1 MADINLNDLLERK
14 QADEAAP
21 ASSVPAVD
29 TKHEVAQINAKVETL
44 TPEDRKKVDAIKDN
58 LDLVDSNA
66 IVQYGNAAQKNIAT
80 FSDSVLSRVKS
91 SDKTAAGDLLNE
103 LVKKVKVFEDENDD
117 NKGFFAS
124 LPVVGS
130 LFKKGEAL
138 TKSYTTLAAQIDRI
152 QGGLESQKNE
162 LMTDIAM
169 FDGLYDQNLQYF
181 KELQFY
187 IQAGEEKIQELK
199 TTTIPKLEVQAQT
212 SDNPMAVQVVQDF
225 KNSVNRFEK
234 KVHDLKISKT
244 IAIQT
249 APQIRIIQNND
260 KILVD
265 RIQSAVYNTIP
276 LWKNQMVLALGLG
289 RQKEALEMQQAV
301 SETTNELLKRNAAML
316 KQNSHDVA
324 VENERSI
331 VDIET
336 VKQVNDDLISTIED
350 TLRIQ
355 QEGRQ
360 KRQAA
365 EQELVQIEKRL
376 RDALLKGAGGGDAR

>member
-1 MADINLNDLLERK
+1 MADINLNDLLEKR
-14 QADEAAP
+14 QAE
-21 ASSVPAVD
+21 SQPAVPVVD
-29 TKHEVAQINAKVETL
+29 QGHEVAQFNAQVESL
-44 TPEDRKKVDAIKDN
+44 KPEERQQIDTIKDSI
-58 LDLVDSNA
+58 DLVNSNA
-66 IVQYGNAAQKNIAT
+66 IVQYGSGAQKNIAN
-80 FSDSVLSRVKS
+80 FSNSVLSTVKS
-91 SDKTAAGDLLNE
+91 TDPAVAGDLLND
-103 LVKKVKVFEDENDD
+103 LVKRVKAFEDENDED
-117 NKGFFAS
+117 KGFFAS

-138 TKSYTTLAAQIDRI
+138 TKSYTTLAAQIDKI
-152 QGGLESQKNE
+152 QAGLDNQKMT
-162 LMTDIAM
+162 LMKDIAM
-169 FDGLYDQNLQYF
+169 FDGLYDKNLEYF
-181 KELQFY
+181 KQLQLY
-187 IQAGEEKIQELK
+187 IQAGEEKIQELNQ
-199 TTTIPKLEVQAQT
+199 TTIPKLEAQAQV

-225 KNSVNRFEK
+225 KDAVSRFEK

-265 RIQSAVYNTIP
+265 RIQSAIYNTIP

-301 SETTNELLKRNAAML
+301 SNTTNELLKRNAAML
-316 KQNSHDVA
+316 KQNSHDTA

-336 VKQVNDDLISTIED
+336 VKQVNEDLISTIED

-365 EQELVQIEKRL
+365 EAELVQIEDRL
-376 RDALLKGAGGGDAR
+376 REALLKGAGHN

>member
-1 MADINLNDLLERK
+1 MADINLNDLLEKR
-14 QADEAAP
+14 QAE
-21 ASSVPAVD
+21 SQPAVPVVD
-29 TKHEVAQINAKVETL
+29 QGHEVAQFNAQVESL
-44 TPEDRKKVDAIKDN
+44 TPEERQQIDTIKDSI
-58 LDLVDSNA
+58 DLVNSNA
-66 IVQYGNAAQKNIAT
+66 IVQYGSGAQKNIAN
-80 FSDSVLSRVKS
+80 FSNSVLSTVKS
-91 SDKTAAGDLLNE
+91 TDPAVAGDLLND
-103 LVKKVKVFEDENDD
+103 LVKRVKAFEDENDED
-117 NKGFFAS
+117 KGFFAS

-138 TKSYTTLAAQIDRI
+138 TKSYTTLAAQIDKI
-152 QGGLESQKNE
+152 QAGLDNQKMT
-162 LMTDIAM
+162 LMKDIAM
-169 FDGLYDQNLQYF
+169 FDGLYDKNLEYF
-181 KELQFY
+181 KQLQLY
-187 IQAGEEKIQELK
+187 IQAGEEKIQELNQ
-199 TTTIPKLEVQAQT
+199 TTIPKLEAQAQV

-225 KNSVNRFEK
+225 KDAVSRFEK

-265 RIQSAVYNTIP
+265 RIQSAIYNTVP

-301 SETTNELLKRNAAML
+301 SNTTNELLKRNAAML
-316 KQNSHDVA
+316 KQNSHDTA

-336 VKQVNDDLISTIED
+336 VKQVNEDLISTIED

-365 EQELVQIEKRL
+365 EAELVQIEDRL
-376 RDALLKGAGGGDAR
+376 REALLKGAGHN

>member
-1 MADINLNDLLERK
+1 MADINLNDLLEKR
-14 QADEAAP
+14 QAE
-21 ASSVPAVD
+21 SQPAVPVVD
-29 TKHEVAQINAKVETL
+29 QGHEVAQFNAQVESL
-44 TPEDRKKVDAIKDN
+44 TPEERQQIDTIKDSI
-58 LDLVDSNA
+58 DLVNSNA
-66 IVQYGNAAQKNIAT
+66 IVQYGSGAQKNIAN
-80 FSDSVLSRVKS
+80 FSNSVLSTVKS
-91 SDKTAAGDLLNE
+91 TDPAVAGDLLND
-103 LVKKVKVFEDENDD
+103 LVKRVKAFEDENDED
-117 NKGFFAS
+117 KGFFAS

-138 TKSYTTLAAQIDRI
+138 TKSYTTLAAQIDKI
-152 QGGLESQKNE
+152 QAGLDNQKMT
-162 LMTDIAM
+162 LMKDIAM
-169 FDGLYDQNLQYF
+169 FDGLYDKNLEYF
-181 KELQFY
+181 KQLQLY
-187 IQAGEEKIQELK
+187 IQSGEEKIQELNQ
-199 TTTIPKLEVQAQT
+199 TTIPKLEAQAQV

-225 KNSVNRFEK
+225 KDAVSRFEK

-265 RIQSAVYNTIP
+265 RIQSAIYNTIP

-301 SETTNELLKRNAAML
+301 SNTTNELLKRNAAML
-316 KQNSHDVA
+316 KQNSHDTA

-336 VKQVNDDLISTIED
+336 VKQVNEDLISTIED

-365 EQELVQIEKRL
+365 EAELVQIEDRL
-376 RDALLKGAGGGDAR
+376 REALLKGAGHN

>member
-1 MADINLNDLLERK
+1 MADINLNDLLEKRHAES
-14 QADEAAP
+14 Q
-21 ASSVPAVD
+21 PAVPVVD
-29 TKHEVAQINAKVETL
+29 QGHEVAQFNAQVESL
-44 TPEDRKKVDAIKDN
+44 TPEERQQIDTIKDSI
-58 LDLVDSNA
+58 DLVNSNA
-66 IVQYGNAAQKNIAT
+66 IVQYGSGAQKNIAN
-80 FSDSVLSRVKS
+80 FSNSVLSTVKS
-91 SDKTAAGDLLNE
+91 TDPAVAGDLLND
-103 LVKKVKVFEDENDD
+103 LVKRVKAFEDENDED
-117 NKGFFAS
+117 KGFFAS

-138 TKSYTTLAAQIDRI
+138 TKSYTTLAAQIDKI
-152 QGGLESQKNE
+152 QAGLDNQKMT
-162 LMTDIAM
+162 LMKDIAM
-169 FDGLYDQNLQYF
+169 FDGLYDKNLEYF
-181 KELQFY
+181 KQLQLY
-187 IQAGEEKIQELK
+187 IQAGEEKIQELNQ
-199 TTTIPKLEVQAQT
+199 TTIPKLDAQAQV

-225 KNSVNRFEK
+225 KDAVSRFEK

-265 RIQSAVYNTIP
+265 RIQSAIYNTIP

-301 SETTNELLKRNAAML
+301 SNTTNELLKRNAAML
-316 KQNSHDVA
+316 KQNSHDTA

-365 EQELVQIEKRL
+365 EAELVQIEDRL
-376 RDALLKGAGGGDAR
+376 REALLKGAGHN

>member
-1 MADINLNDLLERK
+1 MADINLNDLLEKR
-14 QADEAAP
+14 QAE
-21 ASSVPAVD
+21 SQPAVPVVD
-29 TKHEVAQINAKVETL
+29 QGHEVAQFNAQVESL
-44 TPEDRKKVDAIKDN
+44 TPEERQQIDTIKDSI
-58 LDLVDSNA
+58 DLVNSNA
-66 IVQYGNAAQKNIAT
+66 IVQYGSGAQKNIAN
-80 FSDSVLSRVKS
+80 FSNSVLSTVKS
-91 SDKTAAGDLLNE
+91 TDPAVAGDLLND
-103 LVKKVKVFEDENDD
+103 LVKRVKAFEDENDED
-117 NKGFFAS
+117 KGFFAS

-138 TKSYTTLAAQIDRI
+138 TKSYTTLAAQIDKI
-152 QGGLESQKNE
+152 QAGLDNQKMT
-162 LMTDIAM
+162 LMKDIAM
-169 FDGLYDQNLQYF
+169 FDGLYDKNLEYF
-181 KELQFY
+181 KQLQLY
-187 IQAGEEKIQELK
+187 IQAGEEKIQELNQ
-199 TTTIPKLEVQAQT
+199 TTIPKLEAQAQV

-225 KNSVNRFEK
+225 KDAVSRFEK

-265 RIQSAVYNTIP
+265 RIQSAIYNTIP
-276 LWKNQMVLALGLG
+276 LWKNQMVLALGMG

-301 SETTNELLKRNAAML
+301 SNTTNELLKRNAAML
-316 KQNSHDVA
+316 KQNSHDTA

-336 VKQVNDDLISTIED
+336 VKQVNEDLISTIED

-365 EQELVQIEKRL
+365 EAELVQIEDRL
-376 RDALLKGAGGGDAR
+376 REALLKGAGHN

>member
-1 MADINLNDLLERK
+1 MADINLNDLLEKR
-14 QADEAAP
+14 QAE
-21 ASSVPAVD
+21 SQPAVPVVD
-29 TKHEVAQINAKVETL
+29 QGHEVAQFNAQVESL
-44 TPEDRKKVDAIKDN
+44 TPEERQQIDTIKDSI
-58 LDLVDSNA
+58 DLVNSNA
-66 IVQYGNAAQKNIAT
+66 IVQYGSGAQKNIAN
-80 FSDSVLSRVKS
+80 FSNSVLSTVKS
-91 SDKTAAGDLLNE
+91 TDPAVAGDLLND
-103 LVKKVKVFEDENDD
+103 LVKRVKAFEDENDED
-117 NKGFFAS
+117 KGFFAS

-138 TKSYTTLAAQIDRI
+138 TKSYTTLAAQIDKI
-152 QGGLESQKNE
+152 QAGLDNQKMT
-162 LMTDIAM
+162 LMKDIAM
-169 FDGLYDQNLQYF
+169 FDGLYDKNLEYF
-181 KELQFY
+181 KQLQLY
-187 IQAGEEKIQELK
+187 IQAGEEKIQELNQ
-199 TTTIPKLEVQAQT
+199 TTIPKLEAQAQV

-225 KNSVNRFEK
+225 KDAVSRFEK

-265 RIQSAVYNTIP
+265 RIQSAIYNTSP

-301 SETTNELLKRNAAML
+301 SNTTNELLKRNAAML
-316 KQNSHDVA
+316 KQNSHDTA
-324 VENERSI
+324 VENERAI

-336 VKQVNDDLISTIED
+336 VKQVNEDLISTIED

-365 EQELVQIEKRL
+365 EAELVQIEDRL
-376 RDALLKGAGGGDAR
+376 REALLKGAGHN

>member
-1 MADINLNDLLERK
+1 MADINLNDLLEKK
-14 QADEAAP
+14 QAD
-21 ASSVPAVD
+21 SQKVLPAVD
-29 TKHEVAQINAKVETL
+29 EKHEVAHFNAQVESL
-44 TPEDRKKVDAIKDN
+44 TPEERQQVDTIKDAI
-58 LDLVDSNA
+58 DLVNSNA
-66 IVQYGNAAQKNIAT
+66 IVQYGSAAQKNIAT
-80 FSDSVLSRVKS
+80 FSDSVLSTVKS
-91 SDKTAAGDLLNE
+91 TDPVAAGDLLND
-103 LVKKVKVFEDENDD
+103 LVKRVKSFEDENDED
-117 NKGFFAS
+117 QGFLAS

-130 LFKKGEAL
+130 LFKKKEAL
-138 TKSYTTLAAQIDRI
+138 TQSYTTLAAQIDKI
-152 QGGLESQKNE
+152 QAGLDSQKMT
-162 LMTDIAM
+162 LMKDIAM
-169 FDGLYDQNLQYF
+169 FDGLYDKNLEYF
-181 KELQFY
+181 KQLQLY
-187 IQAGEEKIQELK
+187 IQAGEEKIQELNL
-199 TTTIPKLEVQAQT
+199 TTIPKLEAQAQV

-225 KNSVNRFEK
+225 KNSVSRFEK

-265 RIQSAVYNTIP
+265 RIQSAIYNTIP

-301 SETTNELLKRNAAML
+301 SNTTNELLKRNAAML
-316 KQNSHDVA
+316 KQNSHDTA
-324 VENERSI
+324 VENERAI

-336 VKQVNDDLISTIED
+336 VKQVNEDLISTIED

-365 EQELVQIEKRL
+365 EAELVQIEDRL
-376 RDALLKGAGGGDAR
+376 REALLKGAGHN

>member
-1 MADINLNDLLERK
+1 MADINLNDILEKR
-14 QADEAAP
+14 QAE
-21 ASSVPAVD
+21 SQPAVPVVD
-29 TKHEVAQINAKVETL
+29 QGHEVAQFNAQVESL
-44 TPEDRKKVDAIKDN
+44 TPEERQQIDTIKDSI
-58 LDLVDSNA
+58 DLVNSNA
-66 IVQYGNAAQKNIAT
+66 IVQYGSGAQKNIAN
-80 FSDSVLSRVKS
+80 FSNSVLSTVKS
-91 SDKTAAGDLLNE
+91 TDPAVAGDLLND
-103 LVKKVKVFEDENDD
+103 LVKRVKAFEDENDED
-117 NKGFFAS
+117 KGFFAS

-138 TKSYTTLAAQIDRI
+138 TKSYTTLAAQIDKI
-152 QGGLESQKNE
+152 QAGLDNQKMT
-162 LMTDIAM
+162 LMKDIAM
-169 FDGLYDQNLQYF
+169 FDGLYDKNLEYF
-181 KELQFY
+181 KQLQLY
-187 IQAGEEKIQELK
+187 IQAGEEKIQELNQ
-199 TTTIPKLEVQAQT
+199 TTIPKLEAQAQV

-225 KNSVNRFEK
+225 KDAVSRFEK

-265 RIQSAVYNTIP
+265 RIQSAIYNTIP

-301 SETTNELLKRNAAML
+301 SNTTNELLKRNAAML
-316 KQNSHDVA
+316 KQNSHDTA

-336 VKQVNDDLISTIED
+336 VKQVNEDLISTIED

-365 EQELVQIEKRL
+365 ETELVQIEDRL
-376 RDALLKGAGGGDAR
+376 REALLKGAGHN

>member
-1 MADINLNDLLERK
+1 MADINLNDLLEKR
-14 QADEAAP
+14 QAE
-21 ASSVPAVD
+21 SQPAVPVVD
-29 TKHEVAQINAKVETL
+29 QGHEVAQFNAQVESL
-44 TPEDRKKVDAIKDN
+44 TPEERQQIDTIKDSI
-58 LDLVDSNA
+58 DLVNSNA
-66 IVQYGNAAQKNIAT
+66 IVQYGSGAQKNIAN
-80 FSDSVLSRVKS
+80 FSNSVLSTVKS
-91 SDKTAAGDLLNE
+91 TDPAVAGDLLND
-103 LVKKVKVFEDENDD
+103 LVKRVKAFEDENDED
-117 NKGFFAS
+117 KGFFAS

-138 TKSYTTLAAQIDRI
+138 TKSYTTLAAQIDKI
-152 QGGLESQKNE
+152 QAGLDNQKMT
-162 LMTDIAM
+162 LMKDIAM
-169 FDGLYDQNLQYF
+169 FDGLYDKNLEYF
-181 KELQFY
+181 KQLQLY
-187 IQAGEEKIQELK
+187 IQAGEEKIQELNQ
-199 TTTIPKLEVQAQT
+199 TTIPKLEAQAQV

-225 KNSVNRFEK
+225 KDAVSRFEK

-249 APQIRIIQNND
+249 APQIRNIQNND

-265 RIQSAVYNTIP
+265 RIQSAIYNTIP

-301 SETTNELLKRNAAML
+301 SNTTNELLKRNAAML
-316 KQNSHDVA
+316 KQNSHDTA
-324 VENERSI
+324 VENERAI

-336 VKQVNDDLISTIED
+336 VKQVNEDLISTIED

-365 EQELVQIEKRL
+365 EAELVQIEDRL
-376 RDALLKGAGGGDAR
+376 REALLKGAGHN

>member
-1 MADINLNDLLERK
+1 MADINLNDLLEKR
-14 QADEAAP
+14 QAE
-21 ASSVPAVD
+21 SQPAVPVVD
-29 TKHEVAQINAKVETL
+29 QGHEVAQFNAQVESLTL
-44 TPEDRKKVDAIKDN
+44 EERQQIDTIKDSI
-58 LDLVDSNA
+58 DLVNSNA
-66 IVQYGNAAQKNIAT
+66 IVQYGSGAQKNIAN
-80 FSDSVLSRVKS
+80 FSNSVLSTVKS
-91 SDKTAAGDLLNE
+91 TDPAVAGDLLND
-103 LVKKVKVFEDENDD
+103 LVKRVKAFEDENDED
-117 NKGFFAS
+117 KGFFAS

-138 TKSYTTLAAQIDRI
+138 TKSYTTLAAQIDKI
-152 QGGLESQKNE
+152 QAGLDNQKMT
-162 LMTDIAM
+162 LMKDIAM
-169 FDGLYDQNLQYF
+169 FDGLYDKNLEYF
-181 KELQFY
+181 KQLQLY
-187 IQAGEEKIQELK
+187 IQAGEEKIQELNQ
-199 TTTIPKLEVQAQT
+199 TTIPKLEAQAQV

-225 KNSVNRFEK
+225 KDAVSRFEK

-265 RIQSAVYNTIP
+265 RIQSAIYNTIP

-301 SETTNELLKRNAAML
+301 SNTTNELLKRNAAML
-316 KQNSHDVA
+316 KQNSHDTA

-331 VDIET
+331 VAIET
-336 VKQVNDDLISTIED
+336 VKQVNEDLISTIED

-365 EQELVQIEKRL
+365 EAELVQIEDRL
-376 RDALLKGAGGGDAR
+376 REALLKGAGHN

>member
-1 MADINLNDLLERK
+1 MADINLNDLLEKR
-14 QADEAAP
+14 QAE
-21 ASSVPAVD
+21 SQPAVPVVD
-29 TKHEVAQINAKVETL
+29 QGHEVAQFNAQVENL
-44 TPEDRKKVDAIKDN
+44 TPEERQQIDTIKDSI
-58 LDLVDSNA
+58 DLVNSNA
-66 IVQYGNAAQKNIAT
+66 IVQYGSGAQKNIAN
-80 FSDSVLSRVKS
+80 FSNSVLSTVKS
-91 SDKTAAGDLLNE
+91 TDPAVAGDLLND
-103 LVKKVKVFEDENDD
+103 LVKRVKAFEDENDED
-117 NKGFFAS
+117 KGFFAS

-138 TKSYTTLAAQIDRI
+138 TKSYTTLAAQIDKI
-152 QGGLESQKNE
+152 QAGLDNQKMT
-162 LMTDIAM
+162 LMKDIAM
-169 FDGLYDQNLQYF
+169 FDGLYDKNLEYF
-181 KELQFY
+181 KQLQLY
-187 IQAGEEKIQELK
+187 IQAGEEKIQELNQ
-199 TTTIPKLEVQAQT
+199 TTIPKLEAQAQV

-225 KNSVNRFEK
+225 KDAVSRFEK

-265 RIQSAVYNTIP
+265 RIQSAIYNTIP

-301 SETTNELLKRNAAML
+301 SNTTNELLKRNAAML
-316 KQNSHDVA
+316 KQNSHDTA

-336 VKQVNDDLISTIED
+336 VKQVNEDLISTIED

-365 EQELVQIEKRL
+365 ETELVQIEDRL
-376 RDALLKGAGGGDAR
+376 REALLKGAGHN

>member
-1 MADINLNDLLERK
+1 MADINLNDLLEKR
-14 QADEAAP
+14 QAE
-21 ASSVPAVD
+21 SQPAVPVVD
-29 TKHEVAQINAKVETL
+29 QGHEVAQFNAQVESL
-44 TPEDRKKVDAIKDN
+44 TPEERQQIDTIKDSI
-58 LDLVDSNA
+58 DLVNSNA
-66 IVQYGNAAQKNIAT
+66 IVQYGSGAQKNIAN
-80 FSDSVLSRVKS
+80 FSNSVLSTVKS
-91 SDKTAAGDLLNE
+91 TDPAVAGDLLND
-103 LVKKVKVFEDENDD
+103 LVKRVKAFEDENDED
-117 NKGFFAS
+117 KGFFAS

-138 TKSYTTLAAQIDRI
+138 TKSYTTLAAQIDKI
-152 QGGLESQKNE
+152 QAGLDNQKMT
-162 LMTDIAM
+162 LMKDIAM
-169 FDGLYDQNLQYF
+169 FDGLYDKNLEYF
-181 KELQFY
+181 KQLQLY
-187 IQAGEEKIQELK
+187 IQAGEEKVQGLNQ
-199 TTTIPKLEVQAQT
+199 TAMPKLDAQAQV

-225 KNSVNRFEK
+225 KDAVSRFEK

-265 RIQSAVYNTIP
+265 RIQSAIYNTIP

-301 SETTNELLKRNAAML
+301 SNTTNELLKRNAAML
-316 KQNSHDVA
+316 KQNSHDTA

-336 VKQVNDDLISTIED
+336 VKQVNEDLISTIED

-365 EQELVQIEKRL
+365 EAELVQIEDRL
-376 RDALLKGAGGGDAR
+376 REALLKGAGHN

>member
-1 MADINLNDLLERK
+1 MADINLNDLLEKR
-14 QADEAAP
+14 QAE
-21 ASSVPAVD
+21 SQPAVPVVD
-29 TKHEVAQINAKVETL
+29 QGHEVAQFNAQVESL
-44 TPEDRKKVDAIKDN
+44 TPEERQQIDTIKDSI
-58 LDLVDSNA
+58 DLVNSNA
-66 IVQYGNAAQKNIAT
+66 IVQYGSGAQKNIAN
-80 FSDSVLSRVKS
+80 FSNSVLSTVKS
-91 SDKTAAGDLLNE
+91 TDPAVAGDLLND
-103 LVKKVKVFEDENDD
+103 LVKRVKAFEDENDED
-117 NKGFFAS
+117 KGFFAS

-138 TKSYTTLAAQIDRI
+138 TKSYTTLAAQIDKI
-152 QGGLESQKNE
+152 QAGLDNQKMT
-162 LMTDIAM
+162 LMKDIAM
-169 FDGLYDQNLQYF
+169 FDGLYDKNLEYF
-181 KELQFY
+181 KQLQLY
-187 IQAGEEKIQELK
+187 IQAGEEKIQELNQ
-199 TTTIPKLEVQAQT
+199 TTIPKLEAQAQV

-225 KNSVNRFEK
+225 KDAVSRFEK

-265 RIQSAVYNTIP
+265 RIQSAIYNTIP

-301 SETTNELLKRNAAML
+301 SNTTNELLKRNAAML
-316 KQNSHDVA
+316 KQNSHDTA

-331 VDIET
+331 VDIQT
-336 VKQVNDDLISTIED
+336 VKQVNEDLISTIED

-365 EQELVQIEKRL
+365 EAELVQIEDRL
-376 RDALLKGAGGGDAR
+376 REALLKGAGHN

>member
-1 MADINLNDLLERK
+1 MADINLNDLLEKR
-14 QADEAAP
+14 QAE
-21 ASSVPAVD
+21 SQPAVPVVD
-29 TKHEVAQINAKVETL
+29 QGHEVAQFNAQVESLTL
-44 TPEDRKKVDAIKDN
+44 EERQQIDTIKDSI
-58 LDLVDSNA
+58 DLVNSNG
-66 IVQYGNAAQKNIAT
+66 IVQYGSGAQKNIAN
-80 FSDSVLSRVKS
+80 FSNSVLSTVKS
-91 SDKTAAGDLLNE
+91 TDPAVAGDLLND
-103 LVKKVKVFEDENDD
+103 LVKRVKAFEDENDED
-117 NKGFFAS
+117 KGFFAS

-138 TKSYTTLAAQIDRI
+138 TKSYTTLAAQIDKI
-152 QGGLESQKNE
+152 QAGLDNQKMT
-162 LMTDIAM
+162 LMKDIAM
-169 FDGLYDQNLQYF
+169 FDGLYDKNLEYF
-181 KELQFY
+181 KQLQLY
-187 IQAGEEKIQELK
+187 IQAGEEKIQELNQ
-199 TTTIPKLEVQAQT
+199 TTIPKLEAQAQV

-225 KNSVNRFEK
+225 KDAVSRFEK

-265 RIQSAVYNTIP
+265 RIQSAIYNTIP

-301 SETTNELLKRNAAML
+301 SNTTNELLKRNAALL
-316 KQNSHDVA
+316 KQNSHDTA

-336 VKQVNDDLISTIED
+336 VKQVNEDLISTIED

-365 EQELVQIEKRL
+365 EAELVQIEDRL
-376 RDALLKGAGGGDAR
+376 REALLKGAGHN

>member
-1 MADINLNDLLERK
+1 MADINLNDLLEKR
-14 QADEAAP
+14 QAE
-21 ASSVPAVD
+21 SQPAVPVVD
-29 TKHEVAQINAKVETL
+29 QGHEVAQFNAQVESL
-44 TPEDRKKVDAIKDN
+44 TPEERQQIDTIKDSI
-58 LDLVDSNA
+58 DLVNSNA
-66 IVQYGNAAQKNIAT
+66 IVQYGSGAQKNIAN
-80 FSDSVLSRVKS
+80 FSNSVLSTVKS
-91 SDKTAAGDLLNE
+91 TDPAVAGDLLND
-103 LVKKVKVFEDENDD
+103 LVKRVKAFEDENDED
-117 NKGFFAS
+117 KGFFAS

-138 TKSYTTLAAQIDRI
+138 TKSYTTLAVQIDKI
-152 QGGLESQKNE
+152 QAGLDNQKMT
-162 LMTDIAM
+162 LMKDIAM
-169 FDGLYDQNLQYF
+169 FDGLYDKNLEYF
-181 KELQFY
+181 KQLQLY
-187 IQAGEEKIQELK
+187 IQAGEEKIQELNQ
-199 TTTIPKLEVQAQT
+199 TTIPKLEAQAQV

-225 KNSVNRFEK
+225 KDAVSRFEK

-265 RIQSAVYNTIP
+265 RIQSAIYNTIP

-301 SETTNELLKRNAAML
+301 SNTTNELLKRNAAML
-316 KQNSHDVA
+316 KQNSHDTA

-336 VKQVNDDLISTIED
+336 VKQVNEDLISTIED

-365 EQELVQIEKRL
+365 EAELVQIEDRL
-376 RDALLKGAGGGDAR
+376 REALLKGAGHN

>member
-1 MADINLNDLLERK
+1 MADINLNDLLEKR
-14 QADEAAP
+14 QAE
-21 ASSVPAVD
+21 SQPAVPVVD
-29 TKHEVAQINAKVETL
+29 QGHEVAQFNAQVESL
-44 TPEDRKKVDAIKDN
+44 TPEERQQIDTIKDSI
-58 LDLVDSNA
+58 DLVNSNA
-66 IVQYGNAAQKNIAT
+66 IVQYGSGAQKNIAN
-80 FSDSVLSRVKS
+80 FSNSVLSTVKS
-91 SDKTAAGDLLNE
+91 TDPAVAGDLLND
-103 LVKKVKVFEDENDD
+103 LVKRVKAFEDENDED
-117 NKGFFAS
+117 KSFFAS

-138 TKSYTTLAAQIDRI
+138 TKSYTTLAAQIDKI
-152 QGGLESQKNE
+152 QAGLDNQKMT
-162 LMTDIAM
+162 LMKDIAM
-169 FDGLYDQNLQYF
+169 FDGLYDKNLEYF
-181 KELQFY
+181 KQLQLY
-187 IQAGEEKIQELK
+187 IQAGEEKIQELNQ
-199 TTTIPKLEVQAQT
+199 TTIPKLEAQAQV

-225 KNSVNRFEK
+225 KDAVSRFEK

-265 RIQSAVYNTIP
+265 RIQSAIYNTIP

-301 SETTNELLKRNAAML
+301 SNTTNELLKRNAAML
-316 KQNSHDVA
+316 KQNSHDTA

-336 VKQVNDDLISTIED
+336 VKQVNEDLISTIED
-350 TLRIQ
+350 TLHIQ
-355 QEGRQ
+355 KEGRQ

-365 EQELVQIEKRL
+365 EAELVQIEDRL
-376 RDALLKGAGGGDAR
+376 REALLKGAGHN

>member
-1 MADINLNDLLERK
+1 MADINLNDLLEKR
-14 QADEAAP
+14 QAE
-21 ASSVPAVD
+21 SQPAVPVVD
-29 TKHEVAQINAKVETL
+29 QGHEVAQFNAQVESL
-44 TPEDRKKVDAIKDN
+44 TPEERQQIDTIKDSI
-58 LDLVDSNA
+58 DLVNSNA
-66 IVQYGNAAQKNIAT
+66 IVQYGSGAQKNIAN
-80 FSDSVLSRVKS
+80 FSNSVLSTVKS
-91 SDKTAAGDLLNE
+91 TDPAVAGDLLND
-103 LVKKVKVFEDENDD
+103 LVKRVKAFEDENDED
-117 NKGFFAS
+117 KGFFAS

-138 TKSYTTLAAQIDRI
+138 TKSYTTLAAQIDKI
-152 QGGLESQKNE
+152 QAGLDNQKMT
-162 LMTDIAM
+162 LMKDIAM
-169 FDGLYDQNLQYF
+169 FDGLYDKNLEYF
-181 KELQFY
+181 KQLQLY
-187 IQAGEEKIQELK
+187 IQAGEEKIQELNQ
-199 TTTIPKLEVQAQT
+199 TIPKLEAQAQV

-225 KNSVNRFEK
+225 KDAVSRFEK

-265 RIQSAVYNTIP
+265 RIQSAIYNTIP

-301 SETTNELLKRNAAML
+301 SNTTNELLKRNAAML
-316 KQNSHDVA
+316 KQNSHDTA
-324 VENERSI
+324 VENERAI

-336 VKQVNDDLISTIED
+336 VKQVNEDLISTIED

-365 EQELVQIEKRL
+365 EAELVQIEDRL
-376 RDALLKGAGGGDAR
+376 REALLKGAGHN

>member
-1 MADINLNDLLERK
+1 MADINLNDLLEKR
-14 QADEAAP
+14 QAE
-21 ASSVPAVD
+21 SQPAVPVVD
-29 TKHEVAQINAKVETL
+29 QGHEVAQFNAQVESL
-44 TPEDRKKVDAIKDN
+44 TPEERQQIDTIKDSI
-58 LDLVDSNA
+58 DLVNSNA
-66 IVQYGNAAQKNIAT
+66 IVQYGSGAQKNIAN
-80 FSDSVLSRVKS
+80 FSNSVLSTVKS
-91 SDKTAAGDLLNE
+91 TDPAVAGDLLND
-103 LVKKVKVFEDENDD
+103 LVKRVKAFEDENDED
-117 NKGFFAS
+117 KGFFAS

-138 TKSYTTLAAQIDRI
+138 TKSYTTLAAQIDKI
-152 QGGLESQKNE
+152 QAGLDNQKMT
-162 LMTDIAM
+162 LMKDIAM
-169 FDGLYDQNLQYF
+169 FDGLYDKNLEYF
-181 KELQFY
+181 KQLQLY
-187 IQAGEEKIQELK
+187 IQAGEEKIQELNQ
-199 TTTIPKLEVQAQT
+199 TTIPKLEAQAQV

-225 KNSVNRFEK
+225 KDAVSRFEK

-265 RIQSAVYNTIP
+265 RIQSAIYNTIP

-301 SETTNELLKRNAAML
+301 SNTTNELLKRNAAML
-316 KQNSHDVA
+316 KQNSHDTA

-336 VKQVNDDLISTIED
+336 VKQVNEDLISTIED

-360 KRQAA
+360 KRQEA
-365 EQELVQIEKRL
+365 EAELRRIEGDLKNK
-376 RDALLKGAGGGDAR
+376 LLEMR

>member
-1 MADINLNDLLERK
+1 MADINLNDLLEKRHAES
-14 QADEAAP
+14 Q
-21 ASSVPAVD
+21 PAVPVVD
-29 TKHEVAQINAKVETL
+29 QGHEVAQFNAQVESL
-44 TPEDRKKVDAIKDN
+44 TPEERQQIDTIKDSI
-58 LDLVDSNA
+58 DLVNSNA
-66 IVQYGNAAQKNIAT
+66 IVQYGSGAQKNIAN
-80 FSDSVLSRVKS
+80 FSNSVLSTVKS
-91 SDKTAAGDLLNE
+91 TDPAVAGDLLND
-103 LVKKVKVFEDENDD
+103 LVKRVKAFEDENDKD
-117 NKGFFAS
+117 KSFFAS

-138 TKSYTTLAAQIDRI
+138 TKSYTTLAAQIDKI
-152 QGGLESQKNE
+152 QAGLDNQKMT
-162 LMTDIAM
+162 LMKDIAM
-169 FDGLYDQNLQYF
+169 FDGLYDKNLEYF
-181 KELQFY
+181 KQLQLY
-187 IQAGEEKIQELK
+187 IQAGEEKIQELNQ
-199 TTTIPKLEVQAQT
+199 TTIPKLEAQAQV

-225 KNSVNRFEK
+225 KDAVSRFEK

-265 RIQSAVYNTIP
+265 RIQSAIYNTIP

-301 SETTNELLKRNAAML
+301 SNTTNELLKRNAAML
-316 KQNSHDVA
+316 KQNSHDTA

-336 VKQVNDDLISTIED
+336 VKQVNEDLISTIED

-365 EQELVQIEKRL
+365 EAELVQIEDRL
-376 RDALLKGAGGGDAR
+376 REALLKGAGHN

>member
-1 MADINLNDLLERK
+1 MADINLNDLLEKR
-14 QADEAAP
+14 QAE
-21 ASSVPAVD
+21 SQPAVPVVD
-29 TKHEVAQINAKVETL
+29 QGHEVAQFNAQVESL
-44 TPEDRKKVDAIKDN
+44 TPEERQQIDTIKDSI
-58 LDLVDSNA
+58 DLVNSNA
-66 IVQYGNAAQKNIAT
+66 IVQYGSGAQKNIAN
-80 FSDSVLSRVKS
+80 FSNSVLSTVKS
-91 SDKTAAGDLLNE
+91 TDPAVAGDLLND
-103 LVKKVKVFEDENDD
+103 LVKRVKAFEDENDED
-117 NKGFFAS
+117 KGFFAS

-138 TKSYTTLAAQIDRI
+138 TKSYTTLAAQIDKI
-152 QGGLESQKNE
+152 QAGLDNQKMT
-162 LMTDIAM
+162 LMKDIAM
-169 FDGLYDQNLQYF
+169 FDGLYDKNLEYF
-181 KELQFY
+181 KQLQLY
-187 IQAGEEKIQELK
+187 IQAGEEKIQELNQ
-199 TTTIPKLEVQAQT
+199 TTIPKLEAQAQV

-225 KNSVNRFEK
+225 KDAVSRFEK

-265 RIQSAVYNTIP
+265 RIQSAIYNTIP

-289 RQKEALEMQQAV
+289 RQKESLEMQQAV
-301 SETTNELLKRNAAML
+301 SNTTNELLKRNAAML
-316 KQNSHDVA
+316 KQNSHDTA

-336 VKQVNDDLISTIED
+336 VKQVNEDLISTIED

-365 EQELVQIEKRL
+365 EAELVQIEDRL
-376 RDALLKGAGGGDAR
+376 REALLKGAGHN

>member
-1 MADINLNDLLERK
+1 MADINLNDLLEKR
-14 QADEAAP
+14 QAE
-21 ASSVPAVD
+21 SQTTVPVVD
-29 TKHEVAQINAKVETL
+29 QSHEVAHFNAQVENL
-44 TPEDRKKVDAIKDN
+44 TPEERQQVDTIKDSI
-58 LDLVDSNA
+58 DLVNSNA
-66 IVQYGNAAQKNIAT
+66 IVQYGSGAQKNIAN
-80 FSDSVLSRVKS
+80 FSDSVLSTVKS
-91 SDKTAAGDLLNE
+91 TDPAVAGDLLND
-103 LVKKVKVFEDENDD
+103 LVKRVKAFEDENDED
-117 NKGFFAS
+117 KGFFAS

-138 TKSYTTLAAQIDRI
+138 TQSYTTLAAQIDKI
-152 QGGLESQKNE
+152 QAGLDSQKMT
-162 LMTDIAM
+162 LMKDIAM
-169 FDGLYDQNLQYF
+169 FDGLYDKNLEYF
-181 KELQFY
+181 KQLQLY
-187 IQAGEEKIQELK
+187 IQAGEEKIQELNQ
-199 TTTIPKLEVQAQT
+199 TTIPKLEAQAQV

-225 KNSVNRFEK
+225 KDAVSRFEK

-265 RIQSAVYNTIP
+265 RIQSAIYNTIP

-301 SETTNELLKRNAAML
+301 SNTTNELLKRNAAML
-316 KQNSHDVA
+316 KQNSHDTA
-324 VENERSI
+324 VENERAI

-336 VKQVNDDLISTIED
+336 VKQVNEDLISTIED

-365 EQELVQIEKRL
+365 EAELVQIEDRL
-376 RDALLKGAGGGDAR
+376 REALLKGAGHN

>member
-1 MADINLNDLLERK
+1 MADINLNDLLEKR
-14 QADEAAP
+14 QAE
-21 ASSVPAVD
+21 SQPAVPVVNQG
-29 TKHEVAQINAKVETL
+29 HEVAQFNAQVESL
-44 TPEDRKKVDAIKDN
+44 TPEERQQIDTIKDSI
-58 LDLVDSNA
+58 DLVNSNA
-66 IVQYGNAAQKNIAT
+66 IVQYGSGAQKNIAN
-80 FSDSVLSRVKS
+80 FSNSVLSTVKS
-91 SDKTAAGDLLNE
+91 TDPAVAGDLLND
-103 LVKKVKVFEDENDD
+103 LVKRVKAFEDENDED
-117 NKGFFAS
+117 KSFFAS

-138 TKSYTTLAAQIDRI
+138 TKSYTTLAAQIDKI
-152 QGGLESQKNE
+152 QAGLDNQKMT
-162 LMTDIAM
+162 LMKDIAM
-169 FDGLYDQNLQYF
+169 FDGLYDKNLEYF
-181 KELQFY
+181 KQLQLY
-187 IQAGEEKIQELK
+187 IQAGEEKIQELNQ
-199 TTTIPKLEVQAQT
+199 TTIPKLEAQAQV

-225 KNSVNRFEK
+225 KDAVSRFEK

-265 RIQSAVYNTIP
+265 RIQSAIYNTIP

-301 SETTNELLKRNAAML
+301 SNTTNELLKRNAAML
-316 KQNSHDVA
+316 KQNSHDTA

-336 VKQVNDDLISTIED
+336 VKQVNEDLISTIED

-365 EQELVQIEKRL
+365 EAELVQIEDRL
-376 RDALLKGAGGGDAR
+376 REALLKGAGHN

>member
-1 MADINLNDLLERK
+1 MADINLNDLLEKRHAES
-14 QADEAAP
+14 Q
-21 ASSVPAVD
+21 PAVPVVD
-29 TKHEVAQINAKVETL
+29 QGHEVAQFNAQVESL
-44 TPEDRKKVDAIKDN
+44 TPEERQQIDTIKDSI
-58 LDLVDSNA
+58 DLVNSNA
-66 IVQYGNAAQKNIAT
+66 IVQYGSGAQKNIAN
-80 FSDSVLSRVKS
+80 FSNSVLSTVKS
-91 SDKTAAGDLLNE
+91 TAPAVAGDLLND
-103 LVKKVKVFEDENDD
+103 LVKRVKAFEDENDED
-117 NKGFFAS
+117 KSFFAS

-138 TKSYTTLAAQIDRI
+138 TKSYTTLAAQIDKI
-152 QGGLESQKNE
+152 QAGLDNQKMT
-162 LMTDIAM
+162 LMKDIAM
-169 FDGLYDQNLQYF
+169 FDGLYDKNLEYF
-181 KELQFY
+181 KQLQLY
-187 IQAGEEKIQELK
+187 IQAGEEKIQELNQ
-199 TTTIPKLEVQAQT
+199 TTIPKLEAQAQV

-225 KNSVNRFEK
+225 KDAVSRFEK

-265 RIQSAVYNTIP
+265 RIQSAIYNTIP

-301 SETTNELLKRNAAML
+301 SNTTNELLKRNAAML
-316 KQNSHDVA
+316 KQNSHDTA

-336 VKQVNDDLISTIED
+336 VKQVNEDLISTIED

-365 EQELVQIEKRL
+365 EAELVQIEDRL
-376 RDALLKGAGGGDAR
+376 REALLKGAGHN

>member
-1 MADINLNDLLERK
+1 MADINLNDLLEKRHAES
-14 QADEAAP
+14 Q
-21 ASSVPAVD
+21 PAVPVVD
-29 TKHEVAQINAKVETL
+29 QGHEVAQFNAQVESL
-44 TPEDRKKVDAIKDN
+44 TPEERQQIDTIKDSI
-58 LDLVDSNA
+58 DLVNSNA
-66 IVQYGNAAQKNIAT
+66 IVQYGSGAQKNIAN
-80 FSDSVLSRVKS
+80 FSNSVLSTVKS
-91 SDKTAAGDLLNE
+91 TDPAVAGDLLND
-103 LVKKVKVFEDENDD
+103 LVKRVKAFEDENDED
-117 NKGFFAS
+117 KGFFAS

-138 TKSYTTLAAQIDRI
+138 TKSYTTLAVQIDKI
-152 QGGLESQKNE
+152 QAGLDNQKMT
-162 LMTDIAM
+162 LMKDIAM
-169 FDGLYDQNLQYF
+169 FDGLYDKNLEYF
-181 KELQFY
+181 KQLQLY
-187 IQAGEEKIQELK
+187 IQAGEEKIQELNQ
-199 TTTIPKLEVQAQT
+199 TTIPKLEAQAQV

-225 KNSVNRFEK
+225 KDAVSRFEK

-265 RIQSAVYNTIP
+265 RIQSAIYNTIP

-301 SETTNELLKRNAAML
+301 SNTTNELLKRNAAML
-316 KQNSHDVA
+316 KQNSHDTA

-336 VKQVNDDLISTIED
+336 VKQVNEDLISTIED

-365 EQELVQIEKRL
+365 EAELVQIEDRL
-376 RDALLKGAGGGDAR
+376 REALLKGAGHN

>member
-1 MADINLNDLLERK
+1 MADINLNDLLEKR
-14 QADEAAP
+14 QSE
-21 ASSVPAVD
+21 SQPAVPVVD
-29 TKHEVAQINAKVETL
+29 QGHEVAQFNAQVENL
-44 TPEDRKKVDAIKDN
+44 TPEERQQIDTIKDSI
-58 LDLVDSNA
+58 DLVNSNA
-66 IVQYGNAAQKNIAT
+66 IVQYGSGAQKNIAN
-80 FSDSVLSRVKS
+80 FSNSVLSTVKS
-91 SDKTAAGDLLNE
+91 TDPAVAGDLLND
-103 LVKKVKVFEDENDD
+103 LVKRVKAFEDENDED
-117 NKGFFAS
+117 KGFFAS

-138 TKSYTTLAAQIDRI
+138 TKSYTTLAAQIDKI
-152 QGGLESQKNE
+152 QAGLDNQKMT
-162 LMTDIAM
+162 LMKDIAM
-169 FDGLYDQNLQYF
+169 FDGLYDKNLEYF
-181 KELQFY
+181 KQLQLY
-187 IQAGEEKIQELK
+187 IQAGEEKIQELNQ
-199 TTTIPKLEVQAQT
+199 TTIPKLEAQAQV

-225 KNSVNRFEK
+225 KDAVSRFEK

-265 RIQSAVYNTIP
+265 RIQSAIYNTIP

-301 SETTNELLKRNAAML
+301 SNTTNELLKRNAAML
-316 KQNSHDVA
+316 KQNSHDTA

-336 VKQVNDDLISTIED
+336 VKQVNEDLISTIED

-365 EQELVQIEKRL
+365 EAELVQIEDRL
-376 RDALLKGAGGGDAR
+376 REALLKGAGHN

>member
-1 MADINLNDLLERK
+1 MADINLNDLLEKR
-14 QADEAAP
+14 QADSQKAL
-21 ASSVPAVD
+21 PAVD
-29 TKHEVAQINAKVETL
+29 EKHEAAHFNAQVESL
-44 TPEDRKKVDAIKDN
+44 TPEERQQVDTIKDAI
-58 LDLVDSNA
+58 DLVNSNA
-66 IVQYGNAAQKNIAT
+66 IVQYGSAAQKNIAT
-80 FSDSVLSRVKS
+80 ISDSVLSTVKS
-91 SDKTAAGDLLNE
+91 TDPAAAGDLLND
-103 LVKKVKVFEDENDD
+103 LVKRVKSFEDENDED
-117 NKGFFAS
+117 QGFLAS

-130 LFKKGEAL
+130 LFKKKEAL
-138 TKSYTTLAAQIDRI
+138 TQSYTTLAAQIDKI
-152 QGGLESQKNE
+152 QAGLDSQKMT
-162 LMTDIAM
+162 LMKDIAM
-169 FDGLYDQNLQYF
+169 FDGLYDKNLEYF
-181 KELQFY
+181 KQLQLY
-187 IQAGEEKIQELK
+187 IQAGEEKIQELNL
-199 TTTIPKLEVQAQT
+199 TTIPKLEAQAQV

-225 KNSVNRFEK
+225 KNSVSRFEK

-265 RIQSAVYNTIP
+265 RIQSAIYNTIP

-301 SETTNELLKRNAAML
+301 SNTTNELLKRNAAML
-316 KQNSHDVA
+316 KQNSHDTA
-324 VENERSI
+324 VENERAI

-336 VKQVNDDLISTIED
+336 VKQVNEDLISTIED

-365 EQELVQIEKRL
+365 EAELVQIEDRL
-376 RDALLKGAGGGDAR
+376 REALLKGAGHN

>member
-1 MADINLNDLLERK
+1 MADINLNDLLEKR
-14 QADEAAP
+14 QADSQKAL
-21 ASSVPAVD
+21 PAVD
-29 TKHEVAQINAKVETL
+29 EKHEAAHFNAQVESL
-44 TPEDRKKVDAIKDN
+44 TPEERQQVDTIKDAI
-58 LDLVDSNA
+58 DLVNSNA
-66 IVQYGNAAQKNIAT
+66 IVQYGSAAQKNIAT
-80 FSDSVLSRVKS
+80 FSDSVLSTVKS
-91 SDKTAAGDLLNE
+91 TDPAAAGDLLND
-103 LVKKVKVFEDENDD
+103 LVKLVKSVVEANDVFQA
-117 NKGFFAS
+117 AS

-130 LFKKGEAL
+130 LFKKKEAL
-138 TKSYTTLAAQIDRI
+138 TQSYTTLAAQIDKI
-152 QGGLESQKNE
+152 QAGLDSQKMT
-162 LMTDIAM
+162 LMKDIAM
-169 FDGLYDQNLQYF
+169 FDGLYDKNLEYF
-181 KELQFY
+181 KQLQLY
-187 IQAGEEKIQELK
+187 IQAGEEKIQELNL
-199 TTTIPKLEVQAQT
+199 TTIPKLEAQAQV

-225 KNSVNRFEK
+225 KNSVSRFEK

-265 RIQSAVYNTIP
+265 RIQSAIYNTIP

-301 SETTNELLKRNAAML
+301 SNTTNELLKRNAAML
-316 KQNSHDVA
+316 KQNSHDTA
-324 VENERSI
+324 VENERAI

-336 VKQVNDDLISTIED
+336 VKQVNEDLISTIED

-365 EQELVQIEKRL
+365 EAELVQIEDRL
-376 RDALLKGAGGGDAR
+376 REALLKGAGHN

>member
-1 MADINLNDLLERK
+1 MADINLNDLLEKR
-14 QADEAAP
+14 QAE
-21 ASSVPAVD
+21 SQPAVPVVD
-29 TKHEVAQINAKVETL
+29 QGHEVAQFNAQVESL
-44 TPEDRKKVDAIKDN
+44 TPEERQQIDTIKDSI
-58 LDLVDSNA
+58 DLVNSNA
-66 IVQYGNAAQKNIAT
+66 IVQYGSGAQKNIAN
-80 FSDSVLSRVKS
+80 FSNSVLSTVKS
-91 SDKTAAGDLLNE
+91 TDPAVAGDLLND
-103 LVKKVKVFEDENDD
+103 LVKRVKAFEDENDED
-117 NKGFFAS
+117 KGFFAS

-138 TKSYTTLAAQIDRI
+138 TKSYTTLAAQIDKI
-152 QGGLESQKNE
+152 QAGLDNQKMT
-162 LMTDIAM
+162 LMKDIAM
-169 FDGLYDQNLQYF
+169 FDGLYDKNLEYF
-181 KELQFY
+181 KQLQLY
-187 IQAGEEKIQELK
+187 IQAGEEKIQELNQ
-199 TTTIPKLEVQAQT
+199 TTIPKLEAQAQV

-225 KNSVNRFEK
+225 KDAVSRFEK

-265 RIQSAVYNTIP
+265 RIQSAIYNTIP

-301 SETTNELLKRNAAML
+301 SNTTNELLKRNAAML
-316 KQNSHDVA
+316 KQNSHDTA

-336 VKQVNDDLISTIED
+336 VKQVNEDLIRTIED

-365 EQELVQIEKRL
+365 EAELVQIEDRL
-376 RDALLKGAGGGDAR
+376 REALLKGAGHN

>member
-1 MADINLNDLLERK
+1 MADINLNDLLEKR
-14 QADEAAP
+14 QAE
-21 ASSVPAVD
+21 SQPAVPVVD
-29 TKHEVAQINAKVETL
+29 QGHEVAQFNAQVESL
-44 TPEDRKKVDAIKDN
+44 TSEERQQIDTIKDSI
-58 LDLVDSNA
+58 DLVNSNA
-66 IVQYGNAAQKNIAT
+66 IVQYGSGAQKNIAN
-80 FSDSVLSRVKS
+80 FSNSVLSTVKS
-91 SDKTAAGDLLNE
+91 TDPAVSGDLLND
-103 LVKKVKVFEDENDD
+103 LVKRVKAFEDENDED
-117 NKGFFAS
+117 KGFFAS

-138 TKSYTTLAAQIDRI
+138 TKSYTTLAAQIDKI
-152 QGGLESQKNE
+152 QAGLDNQKMT
-162 LMTDIAM
+162 LMKDIAM
-169 FDGLYDQNLQYF
+169 FDGLYDKNLEYF
-181 KELQFY
+181 KQLQLY
-187 IQAGEEKIQELK
+187 IQAGEEKIQELNQ
-199 TTTIPKLEVQAQT
+199 TTIPKLEAQAQV

-225 KNSVNRFEK
+225 KDAVSRFEK

-265 RIQSAVYNTIP
+265 RIQSAIYNTIP

-301 SETTNELLKRNAAML
+301 SNTTNELLKRNAAML
-316 KQNSHDVA
+316 KQNSHDTA

-336 VKQVNDDLISTIED
+336 VKQVNEDLISTIED

-365 EQELVQIEKRL
+365 EAELVQIEDRL
-376 RDALLKGAGGGDAR
+376 REALLKGAGHN

>member
-1 MADINLNDLLERK
+1 MADINLKEHIEKRHAES
-14 QADEAAP
+14 Q
-21 ASSVPAVD
+21 PAVPVVD
-29 TKHEVAQINAKVETL
+29 QGHEVAQFNAQVESL
-44 TPEDRKKVDAIKDN
+44 TPEERQQIDTIKDSI
-58 LDLVDSNA
+58 DLVNSNA
-66 IVQYGNAAQKNIAT
+66 IVQYGSGAQKNIAN
-80 FSDSVLSRVKS
+80 FSNSVLSTVKS
-91 SDKTAAGDLLNE
+91 TDPAVAGDLLND
-103 LVKKVKVFEDENDD
+103 LVKRVKAFEDENDED
-117 NKGFFAS
+117 KGFFAS

-138 TKSYTTLAAQIDRI
+138 TKSYTTLAAQIDKI
-152 QGGLESQKNE
+152 QAGLDNQKMT
-162 LMTDIAM
+162 LMKDIAM
-169 FDGLYDQNLQYF
+169 FDGLYDKNLEYF
-181 KELQFY
+181 KQLQLY
-187 IQAGEEKIQELK
+187 IQAGEEKIQELNQ
-199 TTTIPKLEVQAQT
+199 TTIPKLEAQAQV

-225 KNSVNRFEK
+225 KDAVSRFEK

-265 RIQSAVYNTIP
+265 RIQSAIYNTIP

-301 SETTNELLKRNAAML
+301 SNTTNELLKRNAAML
-316 KQNSHDVA
+316 KQNSHDTA

-336 VKQVNDDLISTIED
+336 VKQVNEDLISTIED

-365 EQELVQIEKRL
+365 EAELVQIEDRL
-376 RDALLKGAGGGDAR
+376 REALLKGAGHN

>member
-1 MADINLNDLLERK
+1 MADINLNDLLEKR
-14 QADEAAP
+14 QAE
-21 ASSVPAVD
+21 SQPAVPVVD
-29 TKHEVAQINAKVETL
+29 QGHEVAQFNAQVESL
-44 TPEDRKKVDAIKDN
+44 TPEERQQIDTIKDSI
-58 LDLVDSNA
+58 DLVNSNA
-66 IVQYGNAAQKNIAT
+66 IVQYGSGAQKNIAN
-80 FSDSVLSRVKS
+80 FSNSVLSTVKS
-91 SDKTAAGDLLNE
+91 TDPAVAGDLLND
-103 LVKKVKVFEDENDD
+103 LVKRVKAFEDENDED
-117 NKGFFAS
+117 KDFFAS

-138 TKSYTTLAAQIDRI
+138 TKSYTTLAAQIDKI
-152 QGGLESQKNE
+152 QAGLDNQKMT
-162 LMTDIAM
+162 LMKDIAM
-169 FDGLYDQNLQYF
+169 FDGLYDKNLEYF
-181 KELQFY
+181 KQLQLY
-187 IQAGEEKIQELK
+187 IQAGEEKIQELNQ
-199 TTTIPKLEVQAQT
+199 TTIPKLEAQAQV

-225 KNSVNRFEK
+225 KDAVSRFEK

-265 RIQSAVYNTIP
+265 RIQSAIYNTIP

-301 SETTNELLKRNAAML
+301 SNTTNELLKRNAAML
-316 KQNSHDVA
+316 KQNSHDTA

-336 VKQVNDDLISTIED
+336 VKQVNEDLISTIED

-365 EQELVQIEKRL
+365 ETELVQIEDRL
-376 RDALLKGAGGGDAR
+376 REALLKGAGHN

>member
-1 MADINLNDLLERK
+1 MADINLNDLLEKR
-14 QADEAAP
+14 QAE
-21 ASSVPAVD
+21 SQPAVPVVD
-29 TKHEVAQINAKVETL
+29 QGHEVAQFNAQVENL
-44 TPEDRKKVDAIKDN
+44 TPEERQQIDTIKDSI
-58 LDLVDSNA
+58 DLVNSNA
-66 IVQYGNAAQKNIAT
+66 IVQYGSGAQKNIAN
-80 FSDSVLSRVKS
+80 FSNSVLSTVKS
-91 SDKTAAGDLLNE
+91 TDPAVAGDLLND
-103 LVKKVKVFEDENDD
+103 LVKRVKAFEDENDED
-117 NKGFFAS
+117 KGFFAS

-138 TKSYTTLAAQIDRI
+138 TKSYTTLAAQIDKI
-152 QGGLESQKNE
+152 QAGLDNQKMT
-162 LMTDIAM
+162 LMKDIAM
-169 FDGLYDQNLQYF
+169 FDGLYDKNLEYF
-181 KELQFY
+181 KQLQLY
-187 IQAGEEKIQELK
+187 IQAGEEKIQELNQ
-199 TTTIPKLEVQAQT
+199 TTIPKLEAQAQV

-225 KNSVNRFEK
+225 KDAVSRFEK

-265 RIQSAVYNTIP
+265 RIQSAIYNTIP

-301 SETTNELLKRNAAML
+301 SNTTNELLKRNAAML
-316 KQNSHDVA
+316 KQNSHDTT
-324 VENERSI
+324 VENERAI

-336 VKQVNDDLISTIED
+336 VKQVNEDLISTIED

-365 EQELVQIEKRL
+365 EAELVQIEDRL
-376 RDALLKGAGGGDAR
+376 REALLKGAGHN

>member
-91 SDKTAAGDLLNE
+91 SDKTAAGDLLND

-152 QGGLESQKNE
+152 QGGLENQKNE

-181 KELQFY
+181 KELQLY

-212 SDNPMAVQVVQDF
+212 SDNPRAVQVVQDF
-225 KNSVNRFEK
+225 KDSVNRFEK

-376 RDALLKGAGGGDAR
+376 RDALLKGAGGGGTR